1 MKPLKLALISCGLAV
16 LPALATAQ
24 VYKQVDPSGR
34 VIYTDKPAEGAQ
46 KLDLP
51 PVTTVPAVKPPQAKD
66 QPTGSAAEGGSGRG
80 DAARKEAKA
89 RLEEAERKLDAARR
103 ELAEQEEIRLGG
115 EATNYQKYLDRV
127 QPYKDALTR
136 QQLEVEALRK
146 EAGQ

>member
-1 MKPLKLALISCGLAV
+1 MKPLKLALIIC
-16 LPALATAQ
+16 ALAALAGPVLAQ

-46 KLDLP
+46 ELKLP
-51 PVTTVPAVKPPQAKD
+51 PVTTVPAVKPPPAKD
-66 QPTGSAAEGGSGRG
+66 QATGNAAEGGQGRG

-89 RLEEAERKLDAARR
+89 RLEEAERKLDAARK
-103 ELAEQEEIRLGG
+103 ELAEQEQVRLGG

-127 QPYKDALTR
+127 QPYKDAVTR

-146 EAGQ
+146 DAGQ

>member
-1 MKPLKLALISCGLAV
+1 MKPLKLPLLLC
-16 LPALATAQ
+16 ALAAAGPAAAQ

-51 PVTTVPAVKPPQAKD
+51 PVTTVPAVKPPAKD
-66 QPTGSAAEGGSGRG
+66 QPAGNAAEGGPAPRS

-89 RLEEAERKLDAARR
+89 RLEEAERRLEAARK
-103 ELAEQEEIRLGG
+103 ELSEQEQVRLGG

-127 QPYKDALTR
+127 QPYKDAVAR
-136 QQLEVEALRK
+136 QQLEVEQLRK

>member
-1 MKPLKLALISCGLAV
+1 MKPLKLALTSCALAV

-51 PVTTVPAVKPPQAKD
+51 PVTTVPAVKPPAKD
-66 QPTGSAAEGGSGRG
+66 QPAGNAAEGGAGRG

-89 RLEEAERKLDAARR
+89 KLEEAERKLDAARR
-103 ELAEQEEIRLGG
+103 ELAEQEQVRLGG

-127 QPYKDALTR
+127 QPYKDAVSR

-146 EAGQ
+146 EAGN